1 MRKCAL
7 ALFALALMVSQAKAG
22 QATGTIAAIDTIG
35 RPIMLDDGTIL
46 TLPKS
51 QKVRSFRLGEKVRA
65 TYKKVGISDQALSIA
80 RIG

>member
-1 MRKCAL
+1 LTVFQARADQ
-7 ALFALALMVSQAKAG
+7 VSG
-22 QATGTIAAIDTIG
+22 SIAAIDTIG
-35 RPIMLDDGTIL
+35 QQIMLDHGTIL

-51 QKVRSFRLGEKVRA
+51 EKAQSFRLGEKVRA